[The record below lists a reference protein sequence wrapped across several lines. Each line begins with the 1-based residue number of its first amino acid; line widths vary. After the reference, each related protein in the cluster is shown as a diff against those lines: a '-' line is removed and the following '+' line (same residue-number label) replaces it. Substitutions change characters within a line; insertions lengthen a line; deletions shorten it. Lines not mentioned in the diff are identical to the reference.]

1 VANYR
6 LGALTWSLWCAQIP
20 SDPFPAATSS
30 AAWGE
35 RLAHVK
41 RKLAT
46 TLVLTTALVLSML
59 ATFST
64 GRPAAAA
71 YDDPDTPLTI
81 WPIDGVP
88 TDYDDNVVVKWDDE
102 LLQTI
107 RANPAGTGPT
117 ITARAIAVLHTAIY
131 DAWAAYDPVPDGVY
145 YTGKATGAAPGDKEK
160 AISFA
165 AHKTLT
171 WLFPGRA
178 ALVSDSSGLGEFD
191 AQMQELGYA
200 LNDSS
205 PAANIGR
212 DAAQATINFRKDD
225 GANQF
230 GDELGTPPAD
240 VGKPYADYTGYASR
254 LQNTWKEIKQPWHW
268 QPLCVPL
275 PSPGQTTCANEQKPY
290 TPQWGNVTAFA
301 LDAEH
306 QYTPTGPPKLADGSY
321 DPTDVA
327 TALKDTANLDDT
339 KKVTAEYWADGPRSE
354 FPPGHWALLAEAYS
368 RERAHSVDT
377 DVKMFFTMGNAL
389 LDASISSW
397 TAKYTFDFWRPTSAI
412 RYLYADKKVTS
423 WLGPY
428 QGYGLVYGSQWRPYQ
443 APTVVTPPFPEYT
456 SGHSTFSGAARITLT
471 AFTGG
476 DTFGGQVTIKAGK
489 SLFEPG
495 KVPARDVVL
504 KWKTFLDAA
513 DQAGMSRRYGGIHFK
528 SGDTHGR
535 AAGATIGWFAYDRAK
550 SYWEGRAR

>member
-1 VANYR
+1 M
-6 LGALTWSLWCAQIP
+6 
-20 SDPFPAATSS
+20 
-30 AAWGE
+30 
-35 RLAHVK
+35 K

-59 ATFST
+59 ATFSAA
-64 GRPAAAA
+64 RPAAAA
-71 YDDPDTPLTI
+71 YDDPDGPMTI

-88 TDYDDNVVVKWDDE
+88 TSFNDNAVVKWNDE

-117 ITARAIAVLHTAIY
+117 ITARAIAVLQTAIY
-131 DAWAAYDPVPDGVY
+131 DAWAAYDPVADGVW
-145 YTGKATGAAPGDKEK
+145 YTGKATGITNLAADKQK

-165 AHKTLT
+165 ADKTLT

-178 ALVSDSSGLGEFD
+178 TLVSDGSGLGEFD
-191 AQMQELGYA
+191 AQMLELGYTD
-200 LNDSS
+200 LNDTSE
-205 PAANIGR
+205 PAQIGR
-212 DAAQATINFRKDD
+212 AVADKTIENRKDD
-225 GANQF
+225 GANQLN
-230 GDELGTPPAD
+230 G
-240 VGKPYADYTGYASR
+240 YADYTNYQPKSPP
-254 LQNTWKEIKQPWHW
+254 EPWHW

-275 PSPGQTTCANEQKPY
+275 PEPGQPCTGTVQKPY
-290 TPQWGNVTAFA
+290 TPQWGNVQGFA

-306 QYTPTGPPKLADGSY
+306 QYTPPGPPKLADGSY
-321 DPTDVA
+321 DNTDVA

-354 FPPGHWALLAEAYS
+354 FPPGHWSLFAQAYS
-368 RERAHSVDT
+368 RKLGDNLDT

-397 TAKYTFDFWRPTSAI
+397 KAKYSFDFWRPTSAI
-412 RYLYADKKVTS
+412 RTLYAGKKVTS

-428 QGYGLVYGSQWRPYQ
+428 KGYGLVDGSQWRPYQ

-471 AFTGG
+471 AFTGS
-476 DTFGGQVTIKAGK
+476 DSFGGQITIKAGT
-489 SLFEPG
+489 SLFEPKTATKPG
-495 KVPARDVVL
+495 VPARDVVL

-513 DQAGMSRRYGGIHFK
+513 DQAGMSRRYGGIHFYT
-528 SGDTHGR
+528 GDRQGR
-535 AAGATIGWFAYDRAK
+535 AAGATIGYWAYDRAK
-550 SYWEGRAR
+550 AYWEGRFRP

>member
-1 VANYR
+1 M
-6 LGALTWSLWCAQIP
+6 
-20 SDPFPAATSS
+20 
-30 AAWGE
+30 
-35 RLAHVK
+35 K

-46 TLVLTTALVLSML
+46 TLVLSTALVFSML
-59 ATFST
+59 ATFSAA
-64 GRPAAAA
+64 RPAAAA
-71 YDDPDTPLTI
+71 YDDPDTPPTI

-88 TDYDDNVVVKWDDE
+88 TSYDDNVVVKWDDE

-131 DAWAAYDPVPDGVY
+131 DAWAAYDSVPDGVH
-145 YTGKATGAAPGDKEK
+145 YTAKATGITSATIAEDKKK

-205 PAANIGR
+205 PPANIGR

-225 GANQF
+225 GSNQL
-230 GDELGTPPAD
+230 GDEPGTPPDQA
-240 VGKPYADYTGYASR
+240 GKPYADYTGYASR

-290 TPQWGNVTAFA
+290 TPHWQNVAAFA
-301 LDAEH
+301 LDAEYQH
-306 QYTPTGPPKLADGSY
+306 HPPAPAN

-354 FPPGHWALLAEAYS
+354 FPPGHWALFGQAYS
-368 RERAHSVDT
+368 RKHAHSVDT

-397 TAKYTFDFWRPTSAI
+397 KAKYTFDFWRPTSAI
-412 RYLYADKKVTS
+412 RHLYAGKQVTT
-423 WLGPY
+423 WLGPFN
-428 QGYGLVYGSQWRPYQ
+428 GYGLRDGSQWRPYQ
-443 APTVVTPPFPEYT
+443 DPNVVTPPFPEYT

-504 KWKTFLDAA
+504 KWKTFFAAA
-513 DQAGMSRRYGGIHFK
+513 DQAGMSRRYGGIHFE
-528 SGDTHGR
+528 SGDRHGR
-535 AAGATIGWFAYDRAK
+535 AAGATIGWFAYERAK
-550 SYWEGRAR
+550 AYWEGGAR

>member
-1 VANYR
+1 
-6 LGALTWSLWCAQIP
+6 
-20 SDPFPAATSS
+20 
-30 AAWGE
+30 
-35 RLAHVK
+35 VK

-59 ATFST
+59 ATFSAA
-64 GRPAAAA
+64 RPAAAA
-71 YDDPDTPLTI
+71 YDDPDTPLTK

-131 DAWAAYDPVPDGVY
+131 DAWAAYDGVADGYY
-145 YTGKATGAAPGDKEK
+145 YTAKATGAAPGDKEK

-165 AHKTLT
+165 AHKTLG

-178 ALVSDSSGLGEFD
+178 TLVSDSSGLGEFD
-191 AQMQELGYA
+191 AQLQELGYA

-205 PAANIGR
+205 PPAEIGR
-212 DAAQATINFRKDD
+212 AAAQATMQNRAGD
-225 GANQF
+225 GSNQLNDYAAPP
-230 GDELGTPPAD
+230 GYYTP
-240 VGKPYADYTGYASR
+240 K
-254 LQNTWKEIKQPWHW
+254 NTWDKINVPWKW
-268 QPLCVPL
+268 QPLCVLTQAGVNAGKPHL
-275 PSPGQTTCANEQKPY
+275 PVPPDTCSGDYYAEQKPY
-290 TPQWGNVTAFA
+290 TPHWRNVTAFA

-306 QYTPTGPPKLADGSY
+306 QHTPPAPAN
-321 DPTDVA
+321 DPTEVA

-339 KKVTAEYWADGPRSE
+339 KKVIAEYWADGPRSE
-354 FPPGHWALLAEAYS
+354 FPPGHWALLGQAYS
-368 RERAHSVDT
+368 RKRVHSVDT
-377 DVKMFFTMGNAL
+377 DAKLFFTMGNAL

-397 TAKYTFDFWRPTSAI
+397 KAKYDFDFWRPTSAI
-412 RYLYADKKVTS
+412 RHLYATKQVTT

-428 QGYGLVYGSQWRPYQ
+428 QGYGLRAGSQWRPYQ
-443 APTVVTPPFPEYT
+443 DPKVVTPPFPEYT
-456 SGHSTFSGAARITLT
+456 SGHSTFSAAARITLT

-476 DTFGGQVTIKAGK
+476 DTFNGQVTIPKGT
-489 SLFEPG
+489 SLFESG

-504 KWKTFLDAA
+504 KWKTFLAAA
-513 DQAGMSRRYGGIHFK
+513 DQAGMSRRYGGIHFE
-528 SGDTHGR
+528 SGDRHGR

-550 SYWEGRAR
+550 AYWEGRSEELP

>member
-1 VANYR
+1 
-6 LGALTWSLWCAQIP
+6 
-20 SDPFPAATSS
+20 
-30 AAWGE
+30 
-35 RLAHVK
+35 VK

-64 GRPAAAA
+64 AQRAAAE
-71 YDDPDTPLTI
+71 YDDPDTPTTK

-88 TDYDDNVVVKWDDE
+88 TDYTDNVVVKWDDE

-107 RANPAGTGPT
+107 RANPGGTGPT

-131 DAWAAYDPVPDGVY
+131 DAWAAYDSVPDGVH
-145 YTGKATGAAPGDKEK
+145 YTGKATAASTPADKEADKEK

-165 AHKTLT
+165 AYETLA
-171 WLFPGRA
+171 WLFPSRAGDYKLQMDELTYVLSDVSEPAQIGRA
-178 ALVSDSSGLGEFD
+178 AFEATKAYRSSDNSNQTTNPDGTVTYPGPC
-191 AQMQELGYA
+191 
-200 LNDSS
+200 
-205 PAANIGR
+205 PATQPLCYDPEN
-212 DAAQATINFRKDD
+212 T
-225 GANQF
+225 
-230 GDELGTPPAD
+230 
-240 VGKPYADYTGYASR
+240 
-254 LQNTWKEIKQPWHW
+254 NTWDKVNKPWRW
-268 QPLCVPL
+268 QPLCVLTQAGVDAGKSFL
-275 PSPGQTTCANEQKPY
+275 PVPPDTCGPPYYAIQSPS
-290 TPQWGNVTAFA
+290 TPQWGNVKAFA

-306 QYTPTGPPKLADGSY
+306 QYHPTGPPKLANGNY

-339 KKVTAEYWADGPRSE
+339 KKVTAEYWADGPKSE
-354 FPPGHWALLAEAYS
+354 FPPGHWALLGQAYS
-368 RERAHSVDT
+368 RKQAQSVDT

-397 TAKYTFDFWRPTSAI
+397 KAKYTFDFWRPTSAI
-412 RYLYADKKVTS
+412 RHLYAGKQVNT
-423 WLGPY
+423 WLGPF
-428 QGYGLVYGSQWRPYQ
+428 QGYGMRDGSQWRPYQ
-443 APTVVTPPFPEYT
+443 DPKVVTPPFPEYT

-476 DTFGGQVTIKAGK
+476 DTFGGQVTIPKGT

-504 KWKTFLDAA
+504 KWKTFLAAA
-513 DQAGMSRRYGGIHFK
+513 DQAGMSRRYGGIHFA

-535 AAGATIGWFAYDRAK
+535 AAGATIGWFAYDKAK
-550 SYWEGRAR
+550 AYWEGRAR

>member
-1 VANYR
+1 V
-6 LGALTWSLWCAQIP
+6 
-20 SDPFPAATSS
+20 
-30 AAWGE
+30 
-35 RLAHVK
+35 HVK

-71 YDDPDTPLTI
+71 YDDPDTPLTLF
-81 WPIDGVP
+81 PIDGVP
-88 TDYDDNVVVKWDDE
+88 TSYNDNVVVKWDDE

-117 ITARAIAVLHTAIY
+117 ITARAIAVLHTAIN
-131 DAWAAYDPVPDGVY
+131 DAWAAYDPVADGYY
-145 YTGKATGAAPGDKEK
+145 YTAKATGAAPWDKEK

-165 AHKTLT
+165 ADKTLG

-178 ALVSDSSGLGEFD
+178 ALDVDPGPAVLGEYDAQLQELNYALDDSSSA
-191 AQMQELGYA
+191 AQ
-200 LNDSS
+200 
-205 PAANIGR
+205 IGR
-212 DAAQATINFRKDD
+212 AAAQATIDNRAND
-225 GANQF
+225 GANQLS
-230 GDELGTPPAD
+230 G
-240 VGKPYADYTGYASR
+240 YADTTNYASR
-254 LQNTWKEIKQPWHW
+254 LQNTWKELKQPWHW
-268 QPLCVPL
+268 QPQCVLTPAGVTAGVPFL
-275 PSPGQTTCANEQKPY
+275 PPAGQDCVAPNYAAQLPY
-290 TPQWGNVTAFA
+290 TPQWGNVTPFA
-301 LDAEH
+301 LDADY

-327 TALKDTANLDDT
+327 TALKDTSNLDDT
-339 KKVTAEYWADGPRSE
+339 KKVIAEYWADGPKSE
-354 FPPGHWALLAEAYS
+354 FPPGHWALLGQAYS

-397 TAKYTFDFWRPTSAI
+397 KAKYTFDFWRPTSAI
-412 RYLYADKKVTS
+412 RYLYAGKQVNT

-428 QGYGLVYGSQWRPYQ
+428 KGYGMRDGSQWRPYQ

-476 DTFGGQVTIKAGK
+476 DSFGGQVTIKAGK
-489 SLFEPG
+489 SLFEPRTDTNPG
-495 KVPARDVVL
+495 VPARDVVL

-513 DQAGMSRRYGGIHFK
+513 DQAGMSRRYGGIHFA

-535 AAGATIGWFAYDRAK
+535 AAGATKGWCAYDWAK
-550 SYWEGRAR
+550 SYGEGRAR

>member
-1 VANYR
+1 
-6 LGALTWSLWCAQIP
+6 
-20 SDPFPAATSS
+20 
-30 AAWGE
+30 
-35 RLAHVK
+35 VK

-59 ATFST
+59 ATFSAA
-64 GRPAAAA
+64 RPAAAA
-71 YDDPDTPLTI
+71 DYNDPDTPETK

-88 TDYDDNVVVKWDDE
+88 TNYNDNVVVKWDDE

-107 RANPAGTGPT
+107 RADPGGTGPT

-131 DAWAAYDPVPDGVY
+131 DAWAAYDAKADGVL
-145 YTGKATGAAPGDKEK
+145 YTVKATVNASTLAADKEK

-165 AHKTLT
+165 AYETLA

-178 ALVSDSSGLGEFD
+178 GDYKLQMDELKYVLSDVSEP
-191 AQMQELGYA
+191 AQ
-200 LNDSS
+200 
-205 PAANIGR
+205 IGR
-212 DAAQATINFRKDD
+212 AAFEATRAYRSDD
-225 GANQF
+225 NSNQQTTTDSN
-230 GDELGTPPAD
+230 GNPVVIYPDT
-240 VGKPYADYTGYASR
+240 TGYASR
-254 LQNTWKEIKQPWHW
+254 VQNTWNEIKQPWHW
-268 QPLCVPL
+268 QPLCVLTQAGVNAGKPFL
-275 PSPGQTTCANEQKPY
+275 PVAPDTCSGTYYAEQKAY
-290 TPQWGNVTAFA
+290 TPHWGNVKAFA

-306 QYTPTGPPKLADGSY
+306 QYHPTGPPKLANGDY

-354 FPPGHWALLAEAYS
+354 FPPGHWALLGQAYS
-368 RERAHSVDT
+368 RKRVHSVDT
-377 DVKMFFTMGNAL
+377 DAKMFFTMGNAL

-397 TAKYTFDFWRPTSAI
+397 KAKYDHDFWRPTSAI
-412 RYLYADKKVTS
+412 RYLYAGKQVNT

-428 QGYGLVYGSQWRPYQ
+428 QGYGMRDGSQWRPYQ

-489 SLFEPG
+489 SLFEPKTATNPG
-495 KVPARDVVL
+495 VPARDVVL

-513 DQAGMSRRYGGIHFK
+513 DQAGMSRRYGGIHFQ

-550 SYWEGRAR
+550 AYWEGRAR